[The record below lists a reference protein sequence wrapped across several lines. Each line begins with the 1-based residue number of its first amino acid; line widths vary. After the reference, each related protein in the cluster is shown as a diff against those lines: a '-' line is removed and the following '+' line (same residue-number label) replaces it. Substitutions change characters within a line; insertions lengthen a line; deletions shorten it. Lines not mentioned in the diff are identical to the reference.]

1 MNLHTA
7 ELNFIAHRFARFGIK
22 MEQIVVNWL
31 FVDKCTFDVQNP
43 LHVKS
48 SAIYTPNAYEVMCRV
63 ARVAE

>member
-43 LHVKS
+43 SYIAV
-48 SAIYTPNAYEVMCRV
+48 
-63 ARVAE
+63 

>member
-1 MNLHTA
+1 MNFHTA

-43 LHVKS
+43 SYIAV
-48 SAIYTPNAYEVMCRV
+48 
-63 ARVAE
+63 